1 MIYMEKATAIS
12 HRKLIDINQDSF
24 KVLSNDAYRQN
35 VSLKKYIE
43 DMLDARA
50 REVEA
55 KNLNVSPSI
64 LRLIGSALPVNGRI
78 EDIDDDRLQYLLSK

>member
-1 MIYMEKATAIS
+1 METATAIS
-12 HRKLIDINQDSF
+12 HRKLIDIKSDSF
-24 KVLSNDAYRQN
+24 EVLSNDASRQN

-43 DMLDARA
+43 DMLDTRA

-64 LRLIGSALPVNGRI
+64 LRLIGSALPANGRI